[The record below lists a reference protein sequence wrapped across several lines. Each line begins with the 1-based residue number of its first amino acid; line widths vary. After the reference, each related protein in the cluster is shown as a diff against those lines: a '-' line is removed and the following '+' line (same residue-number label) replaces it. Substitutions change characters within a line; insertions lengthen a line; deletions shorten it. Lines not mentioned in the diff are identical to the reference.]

1 VDFWSK
7 KLNKA
12 EIIEMVATEHE
23 LSKVKAKQIVE
34 QVFGV
39 VGTTLKKQGRFSFAD
54 LGTFTVTER
63 GARKG
68 RNPAT
73 GEAIKIKA
81 SKSVR
86 FKAAPALKTMVAR
99 VKVAK

>member
-1 VDFWSK
+1 M
-7 KLNKA
+7 NKA
-12 EIIEMVATEHE
+12 EIIDMIAGEHE
-23 LSKVKAKQIVE
+23 LSKAKARAVVE

-39 VGTTLKKQGRFSFAD
+39 IGATLKKEGRFAFAD

-63 GARKG
+63 AARKG

-86 FKAAPALKTMVAR
+86 FKPAPALKTLIAKVR
-99 VKVAK
+99 VDK

>member
-1 VDFWSK
+1 M
-7 KLNKA
+7 NKA

-39 VGTTLKKQGRFSFAD
+39 IGTTLKKEGRFSFAD
-54 LGTFTVTER
+54 LGTFTVAER
-63 GARKG
+63 AARKG

-81 SKSVR
+81 SKAVR
-86 FKAAPALKTMVAR
+86 FKAAPALKAMVAK

>member
-1 VDFWSK
+1 M
-7 KLNKA
+7 NKA
-12 EIIEMVATEHE
+12 EIIDMVAGDHE
-23 LSKVKAKQIVE
+23 LSKMKAKEIVE

-39 VGTTLKKQGRFSFAD
+39 IGTTLKKEGRFAFAD

-63 GARKG
+63 AARKG

-86 FKAAPALKTMVAR
+86 FKPAPALKTQIAK
-99 VKVAK
+99 VKVDK

>member
-1 VDFWSK
+1 M
-7 KLNKA
+7 NKA
-12 EIIEMVATEHE
+12 EIIDMVAGEHE
-23 LSKVKAKQIVE
+23 LSKVKAKDIVE

-39 VGTTLKKQGRFSFAD
+39 IGATLKKEGRFAFAD

-63 GARKG
+63 AARKG

-73 GEAIKIKA
+73 GEALKIKA

-86 FKAAPALKTMVAR
+86 FKPAPALKTLIAK
-99 VKVAK
+99 VKVDK

>member
-1 VDFWSK
+1 M
-7 KLNKA
+7 NKA
-12 EIIEMVATEHE
+12 EIIDMVAGEHE
-23 LSKVKAKQIVE
+23 LSKVKAKAIVE
-34 QVFGV
+34 QVFGMI
-39 VGTTLKKQGRFSFAD
+39 GTTLKKEGRFSFAD

-63 GARKG
+63 ATRKG

-86 FKAAPALKTMVAR
+86 FKPAPALKTLIAK
-99 VKVAK
+99 VKVGK